1 MAVEEE
7 YLDVLQNI
15 EFAIVS
21 TYHDHPEMLDGHVL
35 WALEKVIN
43 SYRAERAARAPEE
56 FTASLV
62 EADLYRAI
70 RNVCQ
75 WRLGRLSAEDAEAAE
90 LGPAPEPKTVDEI
103 LLCLKLILKSVNRWN
118 RSGGQRGYLTFIVQ
132 YVR

>member
-15 EFAIVS
+15 EFAVVS
-21 TYHDHPEMLDGHVL
+21 AYHDHPEMVDAHVI
-35 WALEKVIN
+35 WALEAVIN
-43 SYRAERAARAPEE
+43 SYRVEMAGRAPEE
-56 FTASLV
+56 LSASVV
-62 EADLYRAI
+62 EADLYRAL

-75 WRLGRLSAEDAEAAE
+75 WRLGRLQPQDAEAAE

-118 RSGGQRGYLTFIVQ
+118 HSGGQRGYLTFIVQ
-132 YVR
+132 YVK